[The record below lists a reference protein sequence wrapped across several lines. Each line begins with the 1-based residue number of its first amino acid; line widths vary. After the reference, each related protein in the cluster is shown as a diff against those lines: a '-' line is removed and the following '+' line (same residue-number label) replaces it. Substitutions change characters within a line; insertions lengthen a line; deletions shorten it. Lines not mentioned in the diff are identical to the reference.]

1 MSGSGTDEK
10 LQKSLTL
17 FDVFA
22 IATGAMFSSG
32 FFLLPGL
39 ASAEAGP
46 AVVLAYFLAGLLMVP
61 AMLSMA
67 ELSTAMPRAGGAY
80 YFLDRSLGPLVG
92 TVGGLGTWVALILK
106 SAFAIIG
113 MGAYLALF
121 VDVPM
126 QTLAVVLTVFFT
138 LVNLVGAKESGQ
150 LQSVLV
156 VGLLAVLLFFVV
168 QGFVEIFTEVGTGAT
183 AEQFRPFLPF
193 GTEGL
198 FSTIGLVFVSY
209 AGLTKVASVAEEVKD
224 PDRNIPL
231 GMALSLAVA
240 TAAYVL
246 GVFIMVAVLDPG
258 ALREDLTPAATA
270 AEAFFDW
277 LPGSIGLMLI
287 VGAAIAAFASTGNA
301 GILSASRYLL
311 AMGRDHV
318 VWPRFAELGR
328 FRTPTLSLLVTGAVM
343 ILVLL
348 TLDVMSVAKLA
359 SAFQLLVF
367 AFVNLAVVVLRE
379 SRIEG
384 YDPAFSSPL
393 YPWMQI
399 VGILAPFWLITEMGA
414 VAVFFSLGMIGLSLL
429 WYFHYARTHM
439 AREGAVFHVF
449 ERLGRQRDPGLDRE
463 LREVLKEQTVGDQD
477 PFTELVAEA
486 HLLDVAEAVEYET
499 VVWRVAAYL
508 SEQLGVPADRIGE
521 AYMTESRI
529 GLTPQ
534 ARGVALPHL
543 RLPGIRSSHLVL
555 VRTREGVEIPIED
568 GAEHDVGGPVRAL
581 FFLVSPEDSARRHL
595 HFLAALAERVD
606 EESFLDDWLS
616 AENEQELKEAVLHD
630 ERFLSIRVR
639 GDGPSGRLAGREV
652 REIALTDGALIALV
666 HRGAEVVIP
675 RGRTRLEAGDRLT
688 IVGDL
693 DAIRRLRERFEG

>member
-183 AEQFRPFLPF
+183 TEQFRPFLPF

-393 YPWMQI
+393 DPWMHIWGIRAPCCLTRCRTRRSLLSLTVSWFEPRIHINLRPLRSEI
-399 VGILAPFWLITEMGA
+399 VTPCAGFGRKQLRAPPGAAKDTRCAAAAVQHLVNHRVCAFRGGAGDYRLRSRYGLGKLACRTWQSFTLDDLIYCGDCGWA
-414 VAVFFSLGMIGLSLL
+414 VACGGGRHQASPQ
-429 WYFHYARTHM
+429 RPT
-439 AREGAVFHVF
+439 GAI
-449 ERLGRQRDPGLDRE
+449 DCC
-463 LREVLKEQTVGDQD
+463 
-477 PFTELVAEA
+477 
-486 HLLDVAEAVEYET
+486 
-499 VVWRVAAYL
+499 
-508 SEQLGVPADRIGE
+508 
-521 AYMTESRI
+521 
-529 GLTPQ
+529 
-534 ARGVALPHL
+534 
-543 RLPGIRSSHLVL
+543 
-555 VRTREGVEIPIED
+555 
-568 GAEHDVGGPVRAL
+568 
-581 FFLVSPEDSARRHL
+581 
-595 HFLAALAERVD
+595 
-606 EESFLDDWLS
+606 
-616 AENEQELKEAVLHD
+616 
-630 ERFLSIRVR
+630 
-639 GDGPSGRLAGREV
+639 
-652 REIALTDGALIALV
+652 
-666 HRGAEVVIP
+666 
-675 RGRTRLEAGDRLT
+675 
-688 IVGDL
+688 
-693 DAIRRLRERFEG
+693 